1 MFNLVDDAPAPKAEA
16 ASFARELLRAGAPD
30 ADPPPPREPTAALVA
45 RVAAAGDAAARGK
58 RVRNARLAGELGY
71 ALRWPTYR
79 EGLRRTFAIEHAHG
93 LVVPDALEALGAEG
107 GGL

>member
-16 ASFARELLRAGAPD
+16 IGFARELLRSAPGADDMPG
-30 ADPPPPREPTAALVA
+30 REATAALVA

-93 LVVPDALEALGAEG
+93 LVVPDAPEALGAEG